1 MEKLIQAGIFLIS
14 HMKKTVNVKRV
25 VEVARE
31 MKLMKETLAAVL
43 EKQDKVIM
51 ENEEL
56 RKKLMDIRAL
66 KRYTMKLRKL

>member
-1 MEKLIQAGIFLIS
+1 
-14 HMKKTVNVKRV
+14 MKKTVNVKRV